1 MLFDIKKLV
10 INQIKNFRVYLYEKN
25 FLIEQIVMSNFKY
38 ILNDGW
44 EMLEGVILNSEVM
57 WVFCL
62 VV

>member
-1 MLFDIKKLV
+1 MLFNIKKLV

>member
-1 MLFDIKKLV
+1 MLFNVKKLV

-44 EMLEGVILNSEVM
+44 EMLQGVILNSEVM